1 MIKLYANN
9 EINKRKWDSCVADSQ
24 NGLIYAY
31 AWYLDIVSPNWS
43 ALIKEDYKAIFP
55 LPIKKKL
62 GISYI
67 SQPLFTQKLGLF
79 SVNDLEDVKSFLK
92 AIQLAL
98 YDISNE
104 HIKIYPKDSK
114 ANALNAYQS
123 AKEFE
128 KQGIKVVIG
137 PIFYDSLE
145 RLGEINHI
153 TFISLTNKTQKIP
166 NNTIAF
172 GININSQIDV
182 LNKYFNEIKVSR
194 ILLLSPKNQFIN
206 QIEIIE
212 DSELKLYEVFFYDV
226 SPKKIT
232 NEIEKLTKYQDRKK
246 DLERRIKILE
256 KSELDKD
263 KHELK
268 KLEQKHTLGKVNFD
282 SVFVVDFGERLKS
295 VLASFMFSDVSS
307 EKINFFTLNQWFDNT
322 LFGEN
327 SLRNLHFP
335 SIDYD
340 NLKKF
345 EKRYFKTYNEKPN
358 EISILAYDA
367 LGLIYYCWSNN
378 NFNFKIDQLF
388 NKNGFKGLQGEFII
402 KDNLSLQQLKIYK
415 VGEKEFIKV
424 Y

>member
-1 MIKLYANN
+1 M
-9 EINKRKWDSCVADSQ
+9 
-24 NGLIYAY
+24 
-31 AWYLDIVSPNWS
+31 
-43 ALIKEDYKAIFP
+43 
-55 LPIKKKL
+55 KKL
-62 GISYI
+62 LIFSIITYLLVTINSTADNQNSNENISEDEKI
-67 SQPLFTQKLGLF
+67 LKVGVLLPLSGKFENIGQSLLKSIQLGLF
-79 SVNDLEDVKSFLK
+79 
-92 AIQLAL
+92 
-98 YDISNE
+98 DIDNKN
-104 HIKIYPKDSK
+104 IKIYPKDSK
-114 ANALNAYQS
+114 GNALDAYLS
-123 AKEFE
+123 AKKFQEM
-128 KQGIKVVIG
+128 GIEIVIG
-137 PIFYDSLE
+137 PIFHESLE
-145 RLGEINHI
+145 RLGEINNI
-153 TFISLTNKTQKIP
+153 TFISATNKTQEIP
-166 NNTIAF
+166 KNTIAF
-172 GININSQIDV
+172 GINLDSQMNT
-182 LNKYFNEIKVSR
+182 LKKYFDEIKVSKT
-194 ILLLSPKNQFIN
+194 LLLSPRSDFNYQTESIAKKDILKFYRTYSY
-206 QIEIIE
+206 
-212 DSELKLYEVFFYDV
+212 DSN
-226 SPKKIT
+226 PKKIT
-232 NEIEKLTKYQDRKK
+232 GEIEKITKYRERKK

-307 EKINFFTLNQWFDNT
+307 EKINFFTLNQWFDET

-402 KDNLSLQQLKIYK
+402 KDNLSLQKLKIYK
-415 VGEKEFIKV
+415 VAEKEFVKV
-424 Y
+424 YQ

>member
-1 MIKLYANN
+1 M
-9 EINKRKWDSCVADSQ
+9 
-24 NGLIYAY
+24 
-31 AWYLDIVSPNWS
+31 
-43 ALIKEDYKAIFP
+43 
-55 LPIKKKL
+55 KKL
-62 GISYI
+62 LIFSIITYLLVTINSTADNQNSNENISEDEKI
-67 SQPLFTQKLGLF
+67 LKVGVLLPLSGKFENIGQSLLKSIQLGLF
-79 SVNDLEDVKSFLK
+79 
-92 AIQLAL
+92 
-98 YDISNE
+98 DIDNKN
-104 HIKIYPKDSK
+104 IKIYPKDSK
-114 ANALNAYQS
+114 GNALDAYLS
-123 AKEFE
+123 AKKFQEM
-128 KQGIKVVIG
+128 GIEIVIG
-137 PIFYDSLE
+137 PIFHESLE
-145 RLGEINHI
+145 RLNEINNI
-153 TFISLTNKTQKIP
+153 TFISATNKTQEIP
-166 NNTIAF
+166 KNTIAF
-172 GININSQIDV
+172 GINLDSQMNT
-182 LNKYFNEIKVSR
+182 LKKYFDEIKVSKT
-194 ILLLSPKNQFIN
+194 LLLSPRSDFNYQSESIAKKDILKFYRTYSY
-206 QIEIIE
+206 
-212 DSELKLYEVFFYDV
+212 DSD
-226 SPKKIT
+226 PKKIT
-232 NEIEKLTKYQDRKK
+232 GEIEKITKYRERKK

-295 VLASFMFSDVSS
+295 VLASFMFADVSS
-307 EKINFFTLNQWFDNT
+307 EKVNFFTLNQWFDET

-402 KDNLSLQQLKIYK
+402 KDNLSLQKLKIYK
-415 VGEKEFIKV
+415 VAEKEFVKV
-424 Y
+424 YQ

>member
-1 MIKLYANN
+1 M
-9 EINKRKWDSCVADSQ
+9 
-24 NGLIYAY
+24 
-31 AWYLDIVSPNWS
+31 
-43 ALIKEDYKAIFP
+43 
-55 LPIKKKL
+55 KKL
-62 GISYI
+62 LIFSIITYLLVTINSTADNQNSNENISEDEKI
-67 SQPLFTQKLGLF
+67 LKVGVLLPLSGKFENIGQSLLKSIQLGLF
-79 SVNDLEDVKSFLK
+79 
-92 AIQLAL
+92 
-98 YDISNE
+98 DIDNKN
-104 HIKIYPKDSK
+104 IKIYPKDSK
-114 ANALNAYQS
+114 GNALDAYLS
-123 AKEFE
+123 AKKFQEM
-128 KQGIKVVIG
+128 GIEIVIG
-137 PIFYDSLE
+137 PIFHESLE
-145 RLGEINHI
+145 RLDEINNI
-153 TFISLTNKTQKIP
+153 TFISATNKTQEIP
-166 NNTIAF
+166 KNTIAF
-172 GININSQIDV
+172 GINLDSQMST
-182 LNKYFNEIKVSR
+182 LKKYFDEIKVSKT
-194 ILLLSPKNQFIN
+194 LLLSPRSDFNYQTESIAKKDILKFYRTYSY
-206 QIEIIE
+206 
-212 DSELKLYEVFFYDV
+212 DSD
-226 SPKKIT
+226 PKKIT
-232 NEIEKLTKYQDRKK
+232 GEIEKITKYRERKK

-402 KDNLSLQQLKIYK
+402 KNNLSLQKLKIYK
-415 VGEKEFIKV
+415 VAEKEFVKV
-424 Y
+424 YQ

>member
-1 MIKLYANN
+1 M
-9 EINKRKWDSCVADSQ
+9 
-24 NGLIYAY
+24 
-31 AWYLDIVSPNWS
+31 
-43 ALIKEDYKAIFP
+43 
-55 LPIKKKL
+55 KKL
-62 GISYI
+62 LIFSIITYLLVTINSTADNQNSNENISEDEKI
-67 SQPLFTQKLGLF
+67 LKVGVLLPLSGKFENIGQSLLKSIQLGLF
-79 SVNDLEDVKSFLK
+79 
-92 AIQLAL
+92 
-98 YDISNE
+98 DIDNKN
-104 HIKIYPKDSK
+104 IKIYPKDSK
-114 ANALNAYQS
+114 GNALDAYLS
-123 AKEFE
+123 AKKFQEME
-128 KQGIKVVIG
+128 IEIVIG
-137 PIFYDSLE
+137 PIFHESLE
-145 RLGEINHI
+145 RLDEISNI
-153 TFISLTNKTQKIP
+153 TFISVTNKTQEIP
-166 NNTIAF
+166 KNTIAF
-172 GININSQIDV
+172 GINLDSQMNT
-182 LNKYFNEIKVSR
+182 LKKYFDEIKVSKT
-194 ILLLSPKNQFIN
+194 LLLSPRSDFNYQTESIVKKDILKFYRTYSY
-206 QIEIIE
+206 
-212 DSELKLYEVFFYDV
+212 DSN
-226 SPKKIT
+226 PKKIT
-232 NEIEKLTKYQDRKK
+232 GEIEKITKYRERKK

-402 KDNLSLQQLKIYK
+402 KNNLSLQKLKIYK
-415 VGEKEFIKV
+415 VSEKEFIKV